1 MSEPVTSKRGGLTDL
16 ISKKIADGIVLG
28 QFLPGT
34 RLDEVTLAGL
44 YEVSR
49 TPIREALKLLS
60 LQVLVDCR
68 PNRGAFV
75 TDMSASELALMF
87 EAIGELEASCA
98 RYSAMRM
105 GTMELAALQDL
116 HTQLRMAM
124 RAEDHDR
131 YNQLNEAWH
140 LVIIESCGNPMLIEM
155 TLSLRHRV
163 APFRR
168 SQFRQVE
175 RMSESFEEH
184 TTILDAL
191 LTHDVSTCQ
200 RVMRAHLLSARS
212 ASARASQLT
221 ARA

>member
-87 EAIGELEASCA
+87 EAIGELE
-98 RYSAMRM
+98 R
-105 GTMELAALQDL
+105 LVLDL
-116 HTQLRMAM
+116 P
-124 RAEDHDR
+124 AEDRHQVRGGLPVVGLVVPRDAVGKVD
-131 YNQLNEAWH
+131 EADARTGHGLRRDVREGGRRGSRRDETGGWF
-140 LVIIESCGNPMLIEM
+140 LRLRESRKGGEGQ
-155 TLSLRHRV
+155 RE
-163 APFRR
+163 
-168 SQFRQVE
+168 QRQ
-175 RMSESFEEH
+175 
-184 TTILDAL
+184 
-191 LTHDVSTCQ
+191 
-200 RVMRAHLLSARS
+200 
-212 ASARASQLT
+212 RASQ
-221 ARA
+221 RAEGGDRHDSL

>member
-1 MSEPVTSKRGGLTDL
+1 MSEPVTSKRGGLTDV
-16 ISKKIADGIVLG
+16 ISKKIADGIAMG
-28 QFLPGT
+28 QFLPGA

-60 LQVLVDCR
+60 MQGLVDCR

-75 TDMSASELALMF
+75 SDLSAGELALMF

-105 GTMELAALQDL
+105 GTAELKTLQEL
-116 HTQLRMAM
+116 HLQSRQAM
-124 RAEDHDR
+124 RAEDHER

-140 LVIIESCGNPMLIEM
+140 QVIIESCGNPMLIEM

-184 TTILDAL
+184 ATILDAL
-191 LTHDVSTCQ
+191 LAHDVSTCQ

-212 ASARASQLT
+212 ASTRAVELAAQN
-221 ARA
+221 